1 MGGRVTCSLRVLAL
15 LLLLPLVLALALA
28 ACGGGEV
35 DGTTATPR
43 AAPSTPAPTA
53 VTPTPSGTATP
64 TPSAA
69 DAEAPGQTGSPT
81 PTKTP
86 TPPSTATPP
95 PAAAAAPEEGGP
107 LPAAIRDLL
116 DEVAELRGLEPPPN
130 LRAFTVAR
138 PDVREVYT
146 GRYTEGDLDW
156 LDKTTDVYR
165 LLGHLEKD
173 QTLRDVMDSFVGLV
187 LGFYRPSEK
196 TLWVVTE
203 QEGVGLEDLNRG
215 EQQTLV
221 HELLHALQDYHFDLG
236 TTFFRTK
243 DNLDADLAFTAV
255 LEGDAVVHT
264 DRHAL
269 RFLIDPGGGGR
280 YFLGAA
286 RQLGDIPPPIIR
298 AIYFPYTTGADWVAE
313 VIAKEG
319 VEALN
324 AFLTEPPP
332 ATTLILHPELLG
344 TGWEPERLFGSVL
357 PLTDIAESLGTN
369 WRAKSWGSLGEF
381 HLLNYLLGD
390 APYYSGWLRAPG
402 SRTAVDAAAGWAGD
416 SYLLYE
422 DIKEGRVLVAVVR
435 FVSEE
440 EAREFAE
447 VHRAVATKGAEVV
460 DDGVVTLAT
469 QADGRVTALLEPV
482 GRDVIFAIGTN
493 AEVVRAAVEPLVEG

>member
-1 MGGRVTCSLRVLAL
+1 MAAPVTLAFRVLTLAAFFL
-15 LLLLPLVLALALA
+15 LVLALALA
-28 ACGGGEV
+28 ACGGGEG

-107 LPAAIRDLL
+107 LPDAIRDLL
-116 DEVAELRGLEPPPN
+116 DEVAEVRGLEPPPN
-130 LRAFTVAR
+130 LRALTVAR

-146 GRYTEGDLDW
+146 GLYTPGDLEW
-156 LDKTTDVYR
+156 FDKTTDVYR
-165 LLGHLEKD
+165 LLGYLEKD

-203 QEGVGLEDLNRG
+203 QEGVGLEDLNRD

-221 HELLHALQDYHFDLG
+221 HEFVHALQDYHFDLD
-236 TTFFRTK
+236 TTLFRTK

-255 LEGDAVVHT
+255 VEGDAVVHT

-269 RFLIDPGGGGR
+269 RFLMVPGGRGL

-286 RQLGDIPPPIIR
+286 GQLDDIPPSIIR
-298 AIYFPYTTGADWVAE
+298 EIYFPYTTGADWVAE

-344 TGWEPERLFGSVL
+344 TGWEPEHLFGSVL
-357 PLTDIAESLGTN
+357 PLTDIAKSLGAN
-369 WRAKSWGSLGEF
+369 WRTKSWGSLGEF

-390 APYYSGWLRAPG
+390 SPDHPGWLRAPG

-440 EAREFAE
+440 DAREFAE

-493 AEVVRAAVEPLVEG
+493 AEVARAAVEPLVKG